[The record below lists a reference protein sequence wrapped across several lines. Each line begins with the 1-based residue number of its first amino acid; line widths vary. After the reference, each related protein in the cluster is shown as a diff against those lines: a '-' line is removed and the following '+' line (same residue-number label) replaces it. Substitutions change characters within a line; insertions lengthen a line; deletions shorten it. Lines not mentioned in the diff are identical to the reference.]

1 MKDIEAIDLFCGAG
15 GLTHGLELAGITVNK
30 GYDIDPAC
38 QYPYSNNNDSEFVL
52 KSISEITSTECDN
65 WFSRH
70 SVKLLAGCAPC
81 QPFSKYSSTRS
92 TIDEKWSLLNEFS
105 KVVSISSPDIVTM
118 ENVPQLRHH
127 SIFKEFLSHL
137 NNEGFSIWYDVI
149 KCEDIGL
156 PQRRK
161 RLVLLASKLGNNLKL
176 SIDSTKKYT
185 VWDAIAHLPKIEGGQ
200 PPSQDD
206 PLHISPGLS
215 QINKCRIQA
224 SIPGKTW
231 REWPTEL
238 LAACHRKAS
247 GKNYASVYGRME
259 WGSPSPT
266 ITTQFY
272 GYGNG
277 RFGHPEQD
285 RAISLREGAILQ
297 SFPDDYRFLPP
308 GKKASFKET
317 GRLIGN
323 AVPVTLGR
331 KIGEAII
338 RHIGAL

>member
-1 MKDIEAIDLFCGAG
+1 MKGIEAIDLFCGAG
-15 GLTHGLELAGITVNK
+15 GLTHGFEQAGITVKK

-38 QYPYSNNNDSEFVL
+38 QYAYSQNNNSKFVL
-52 KSISEITSTECDN
+52 KSISDITSTECAD

-127 SIFKEFLSHL
+127 SIFKDFISHL
-137 NNEGFSIWYDVI
+137 KNEGFSVWYDVI
-149 KCEDIGL
+149 KCEEIGL

-161 RLVLLASKLGNNLKL
+161 RLVLLASKLGNSLKL
-176 SIDSTKKYT
+176 SIDSNKKNT

-200 PPSQDD
+200 PPSQED

-215 QINKCRIQA
+215 QINKFRLQA

-231 REWPTEL
+231 REWPKEL

-247 GKNYASVYGRME
+247 GQNYASVYGRME
-259 WGSPSPT
+259 WSSPSPT

-297 SFPDDYRFLPP
+297 SFPDDYSFLPP
-308 GKKASFKET
+308 EKKASFKET

-338 RHIGAL
+338 RHIGDL